1 MMVFLASNS
10 TKQNEGSTCYTAATT
25 DSFTNSTTVKMTE
38 VSFKAIFY
46 SRLIWLSNDAAA

>member
-25 DSFTNSTTVKMTE
+25 NSFTNSTTVKMTE

-46 SRLIWLSNDAAA
+46 SRLIWFSNDAAA